1 MLGYVVAACEQGA
14 CTPNACARSRS
25 FFFLRDR
32 WFSVKVSVSGA
43 AINHVYSPPS
53 DTHKHIRPKM
63 MLLGGL
69 NMLEIGFS
77 LSSM

>member
-1 MLGYVVAACEQGA
+1 MLGSVVAAANRER
-14 CTPNACARSRS
+14 ARPMPVHAVDLS
-25 FFFLRDR
+25 FFLRDR

-43 AINHVYSPPS
+43 AINHFYSPRS
-53 DTHKHIRPKM
+53 DTHKHIHPKM

>member
-1 MLGYVVAACEQGA
+1 MLGYVVAASEQGA
-14 CTPNACARSRS
+14 CAPVHAVDL

-43 AINHVYSPPS
+43 AINHFYSTPS
-53 DTHKHIRPKM
+53 DTHKHIHPKM

-69 NMLEIGFS
+69 NMLEMGFS